1 MVRKIVF
8 TFCILLT
15 VLGLSYWLYNRDKL
29 ILKKSSFEGVDEIDT
44 IEAYPQRGMYI
55 LGLVRR
61 YGPFG
66 DFDYDLGIEKTDGH
80 SPAHMLRY
88 ESNTGFHANISKDY
102 IAIDHLQI
110 GEANWGWFS
119 IKDGNIL
126 PRLPD
131 IEFISD
137 SLQKNAD
144 TSVFVQY
151 TNGYISLN
159 VNGKTIQDFN
169 YGNLRTKHRY
179 LNFDSLDYNL
189 YKIDGDSIIV
199 ASKNSDDLFKQKS
212 GTFFIP
218 KPGYGIKYKYSKKA
232 ILDCIDSVYNLSS
245 PPGIITMNQVE

>member
-1 MVRKIVF
+1 MNRKILF
-8 TFCILLT
+8 ASFIFFT
-15 VLGLSYWLYNRDKL
+15 VLGIAYWQYNRDKL
-29 ILKKSSFEGVDEIDT
+29 ILEKSFFEGVDEIDT
-44 IEAYPQRGMYI
+44 IEAYPQRGLYI

-88 ESNTGFHANISKDY
+88 ESNTGFHSNISKDY
-102 IAIDHLQI
+102 IAIDNLKI
-110 GEANWGWFS
+110 GEASSGWFS
-119 IKDGNIL
+119 INDGNIL

-131 IEFISD
+131 IEYISD
-137 SLQKNAD
+137 SLQKAAD

-151 TNGYISLN
+151 RNGYISLN
-159 VNGKTIQDFN
+159 VNGKSVKDLN
-169 YGNLRTKHRY
+169 YGNLRTKHKY
-179 LNFDSLDYNL
+179 LNFDSLDYSL

-199 ASKNSDDLFKQKS
+199 ASKNADDLFKQKS
-212 GTFFIP
+212 GIFFIP

-245 PPGIITMNQVE
+245 PPVTIRMHQVE